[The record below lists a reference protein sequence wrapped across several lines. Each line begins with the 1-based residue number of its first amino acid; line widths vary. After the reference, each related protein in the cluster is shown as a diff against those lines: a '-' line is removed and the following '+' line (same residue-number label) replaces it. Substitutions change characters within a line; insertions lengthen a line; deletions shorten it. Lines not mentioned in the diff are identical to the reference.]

1 MNVQT
6 SGKCLCLEEQLGG
19 EACGRRNQATVENT
33 ACSSFM
39 SFLVALLCLWHP
51 AQATC
56 FKPSAEEALCFIPIA
71 IGRRWAH
78 PSSCIPGTL
87 SSIRPAYSGL
97 GALQGGSK
105 FATRSLHSQ
114 THQSNPKTVLG
125 VRLAG
130 AGCAAP
136 RGGKSEGGLFTE
148 SKASLQ
154 LRLLLCTQALRK
166 G

>member
-6 SGKCLCLEEQLGG
+6 PGKRLCLEEQLVG

-39 SFLVALLCLWHP
+39 SFLVVLLCLWHP

-56 FKPSAEEALCFIPIA
+56 FNPSADEALCFTPIA
-71 IGRRWAH
+71 IGTRWAH

-87 SSIRPAYSGL
+87 SSIRLPCPGL
-97 GALQGGSK
+97 CTPQGFSK
-105 FATRSLHSQ
+105 FATHSLHSQ

-125 VRLAG
+125 VSLAG
-130 AGCAAP
+130 AGCAAL
-136 RGGKSEGGLFTE
+136 RGGKAEGGMFTE
-148 SKASLQ
+148 SKARLQ
-154 LRLLLCTQALRK
+154 LRLLMCMQAL
-166 G
+166 GEG